1 MTKRIEFLRASTDRA
16 LSVSAAPSV
25 LVRADAA
32 LIERVIDN
40 LVGNALKYT
49 EDDVDVRVAKYDGAA
64 MIEVEDHGPGIAP
77 ADRARVFE
85 RFVRGATAAGTHGLG
100 LGLPMVVEIA
110 RWHRGD
116 VALEEAVSGGAL
128 FRVTLPTS
136 GGQAI
141 LPVRD
146 RRDRPFSTG
155 TS

>member
-1 MTKRIEFLRASTDRA
+1 VVVNG
-16 LSVSAAPSV
+16 LSCSGA
-25 LVRADAA
+25 
-32 LIERVIDN
+32 
-40 LVGNALKYT
+40 
-49 EDDVDVRVAKYDGAA
+49 DGAA
-64 MIEVEDHGPGIAP
+64 RVENYVGAARMEAKEHGPGNTP
-77 ADRARVFE
+77 ADSARVFE
-85 RFVRGATAAGTHGLG
+85 RFVRAATGAGTHGLE

-116 VALEEAVSGGAL
+116 AALEEAISGGAL